1 MTDATEFGRIYK
13 LTFDFRDK
21 YGVDNIFEM
30 DDQITA
36 YAGDFPVQLYET
48 YCFNDVEIKEPDL
61 YKLSI
66 SRDRHSVQNNKQ

>member
-1 MTDATEFGRIYK
+1 VTDATEFSRIYK

-36 YAGDFPVQLYET
+36 YAGDIPVQLYET
-48 YCFNDVEIKEPDL
+48 YCFNDAEIKEPDL

-66 SRDRHSVQNNKQ
+66 SRDRHFVQK